1 MNEKLEISTIVKFL
15 ANIATNKKFE
25 FSSPTQVLGLVNS
38 LRKYHKHEVIG
49 INNIPKTG
57 RCLIAVNHSLA
68 TYDIVLLA
76 AAIYTDRGRIANS
89 LADKLFYKIPYL
101 GEIIDSLGARKG
113 TRENAI
119 KLLEE
124 ENLVFV
130 APGGMREALR
140 PSAERY
146 QTLWEKR
153 KGFIELS
160 IRTQTPIVLG
170 ACPKADDIYEV
181 FSNPI
186 TAMMYRRFKIP
197 IFMAKGIGP
206 TPIPKPVRL
215 AHYISKP
222 IAPPPYD
229 PEMSDEELKV
239 LVSKFHRRI
248 ITKMNNNMAK
258 AVRHRF
264 K

>member
-1 MNEKLEISTIVKFL
+1 MNEKLDINTIVKFL
-15 ANIATNKKFE
+15 TNIATNKKFE
-25 FSSPTQVLGLVNS
+25 FSSPTQVLGFVNS
-38 LRKYHKHEVIG
+38 LRRYHKHEVVG
-49 INNIPKTG
+49 INNIPKSG

-76 AAIYTDRGRIANS
+76 AAIFTERDRIANS

-101 GEIIDSLGARKG
+101 GEIIESLGARKG
-113 TRENAI
+113 TRENAV

-124 ENLVFV
+124 ESLVFV
-130 APGGMREALR
+130 APGGMRESLR
-140 PSAERY
+140 PSSERY
-146 QTLWEKR
+146 QILWDKR
-153 KGFIELS
+153 KGFIELA
-160 IRTQTPIVLG
+160 IKTQTPIVLG

-197 IFMAKGIGP
+197 IFVAKGIGP

-215 AHYISKP
+215 THYISKP
-222 IAPPPYD
+222 IAPPAYSAD
-229 PEMSDEELKV
+229 MPEEELKI
-239 LVSKFHRRI
+239 LVKKFHRRI
-248 ITKMNNNMAK
+248 IKKMNDTMAK